1 MILEY
6 IRCIQSDED
15 MAPSDTCLF
24 VTNFTLR
31 LFIRIALWLPT
42 PHISSWLFQRKYI
55 SFLHQLS
62 HVADISP
69 AKQFI
74 SKNMVK
80 ELDPSLLGK
89 MFQHDEKNSLLLIFF
104 I

>member
-6 IRCIQSDED
+6 ILCIQSDED